1 MSDHRPGLAATK
13 CQDRVDV
20 SSQHS
25 VVARRGERLD
35 DGDFRWTGSAHLPDQ
50 GLDVW
55 PAEELLEL
63 LRRFPLV
70 HKDDE
75 AVTEAEAWWIDDGFR
90 SIWLRFWSS
99 GGGSVSP

>member
-1 MSDHRPGLAATK
+1 MRQRCASGGGVERRCEARTGPPMSDHRPGLAATT

-20 SSQHS
+20 SSQYS
-25 VVARRGERLD
+25 VVAWRGERLD
-35 DGDFRWTGSAHLPDQ
+35 DGDFRRTGSAHLPDQ

-70 HKDDE
+70 HEDDE
-75 AVTEAEAWWIDDGFR
+75 AVTD
-90 SIWLRFWSS
+90 
-99 GGGSVSP
+99 